1 MLWWTQLSCHF
12 RFGFHSYGLRG
23 LVILSVGERLAAGKW
38 SDISWAA
45 VLSQGR
51 VWIINSRVEP
61 RFDWMQVKDI
71 QKFESV
77 PSSQSWGRERVWNQK
92 QQLSFNK
99 LCLFIKV
106 LKLALSEFG
115 NDNFVKRLFFDADIF
130 SIQKL
135 VNCPMYFSG
144 PKYYLKHFLSSKI
157 ARHCGEK
164 NPEVISKNRNSL
176 KFLNFCLWSIWRL
189 SSR

>member
-12 RFGFHSYGLRG
+12 RFGLHSYGLRG

-45 VLSQGR
+45 VPSQGR
-51 VWIINSRVEP
+51 VWIISFRVEP
-61 RFDWMQVKDI
+61 RFDWMQIKDI

-77 PSSQSWGRERVWNQK
+77 PSSQSWDGERVWNQK
-92 QQLSFNK
+92 HQLSFNK
-99 LCLFIKV
+99 LCLFTKV

-115 NDNFVKRLFFDADIF
+115 KDNFVKWLFFDVDIF

-144 PKYYLKHFLSSKI
+144 PKYYLVETLPVFKNSK
-157 ARHCGEK
+157 ALCGK
-164 NPEVISKNRNSL
+164 KRGNFKKQ
-176 KFLNFCLWSIWRL
+176 KFIEIPQLLCLAIWRL
-189 SSR
+189 SSG